1 MLRTV
6 AAVEERPWLALA
18 MVFLV
23 TLFFGFLT
31 QAAGSLYLGLTHDPI
46 VHTYRTTLSYTS
58 ALVGDAIL
66 LPIVNMLMAAQLWE
80 WRRHPRM
87 SEIVLSLLAGSALT
101 VGVHLYQAINEI
113 LNWTMMTPYSWT
125 FLGYVHG
132 GFMLA
137 ELSFV
142 LFFWGQVGLVARD
155 QPRAIFSRRIAFVV
169 LCSLV
174 FMRLLLGDYGY
185 FA

>member
-6 AAVEERPWLALA
+6 AAVEERPWLALMA
-18 MVFLV
+18 IFAT
-23 TLFFGFLT
+23 TLFFGFVT
-31 QAAGSLYLGLTHDPI
+31 QAAGSLYLGWIHDPI

-66 LPIVNMLMAAQLWE
+66 VPLANVFMAAQLWE
-80 WRRHPRM
+80 WRRHPRA
-87 SEIVLSLLAGSALT
+87 SEIVLSFLAGAALT
-101 VGVHLYQAINEI
+101 VGVHLYQAVNEI
-113 LNWTMMTPYSWT
+113 LNWTMMAPYSWT
-125 FLGYVHG
+125 FLGYVHA
-132 GFMLA
+132 GFMFA
-137 ELSFV
+137 ELSLV

-155 QPRAIFSRRIAFVV
+155 QPRVLFSRRIVFVV

-185 FA
+185 FG

>member
-6 AAVEERPWLALA
+6 AAVEERPWLALTA
-18 MVFLV
+18 VFV
-23 TLFFGFLT
+23 TTLFFGFLT

-58 ALVGDAIL
+58 ALIGDAIL
-66 LPIVNMLMAAQLWE
+66 LPIVNVLMAAQLWE
-80 WRRHPRM
+80 WRRRPRV
-87 SEIVLSLLAGSALT
+87 SEIVLSLLAGAALT
-101 VGVHLYQAINEI
+101 VGVHLYQAVNEI

-132 GFMLA
+132 GFMFA
-137 ELSFV
+137 ELSLV
-142 LFFWGQVGLVARD
+142 LFFWGQVGLVGRD